1 MEIGD
6 WLRGLGLSQY
16 EAAFRENSIDLEIL
30 RKLTSEDLKDLGVAS
45 VGHRRRLLA
54 AIEEL
59 SSTGLA
65 TSAVAGSAAAG
76 IAEAT
81 SAERRHLTV
90 MIVDLVGST
99 ALAARLDPEDMRDVL
114 AAYHTCCAGL
124 IASNGGFV
132 ARYMGDGV
140 LAYFGYP
147 QAHEQDA
154 ENAVR
159 AALAIVAAA
168 PKLNTAAGAPLHARV
183 GVATGSVVVGD
194 LLGSGEAQE
203 RDVVGDT
210 PNLAARLQGIAEPDR
225 VVIDEGT
232 RELLGNLFELQ
243 DLGTRDLKGIARPAR
258 AWAALGASPVAS
270 HFEALHGT
278 ALTPLVGREEECELL
293 LRRWARAK
301 DGEGQVVLLSGE
313 AGIGKSRLAVS
324 LIERLADE
332 PLTLPRYF
340 CSPQHT
346 DDALF
351 PIIGEMERAARFA
364 RDDTLRAKLDK
375 LDALLEYMSTPA
387 EDAALFAEML
397 SLKPDGR
404 YPAIDLAPP
413 QRRQRTL
420 HALVAQIEALTSIHP
435 MLMIFEDAQWSDP
448 TSLEALSR
456 IVDRIR
462 TLRALLIVTFRP
474 EFDAPWIGQSHV
486 TTLILNRLA
495 ERDIGVMIGAVAGAR
510 PLPATI
516 RRDIVE
522 RSDGVPL
529 FVEEMTKAVL
539 EADGEGKA
547 VGNRSLT
554 VPATLQASLMARLDR
569 LGPAKEVA
577 QVAAA
582 IGRESSHSLLVLVA
596 NLAEPDLNVAL
607 DHLVRAGLLSR
618 RGVPPDATY
627 LFKHALLQDLAHGAL
642 LREPRRVLHMRIA
655 QALEAHFPD
664 VAQSQ
669 PQVLARHCAEAGL
682 FEKAAALWGRA
693 GRKSMERSAVVEA
706 EFQFSQALAQIAELP
721 SSAALRREQIKLQAG
736 LISAMM
742 FSRGYTSATTKAA
755 LRQAQ
760 ALIDRSET
768 LGEPMDDP
776 QSLYI
781 VLEGFFYANHIAP
794 SGGAALEI
802 AQRYLAL
809 AQKRAALAPLIVGH
823 RMVGEASMFVG
834 NILASRAH
842 YDQAIALYDPT
853 KDHNRTKWGGVHW
866 VGSMSLRA
874 LALWLLGYPVAAQ
887 SDAAQAL
894 SIARNVRNAVAV
906 RVALLCTT
914 RTHLF
919 CGQISTARAEADEF
933 VVLADETGEPYFKAL
948 GLMFQGLV
956 YASGA
961 DSPDAVGRLEFALSA
976 YRSMEATLFTPNVLS
991 HLAEAHARLGQFDD
1005 AWRCI
1010 DDAITTIETSKE
1022 RCAKPTFFASQG
1034 KLRWSR
1040 PNATPRRL
1048 RHISTAPSRL
1058 RGLSR
1063 RNPGNCARR
1072 PARRAS
1078 YAINADARRLKTYL
1092 RPSTPGS
1099 PRASTR
1105 ST

>member
-1 MEIGD
+1 MEIAD
-6 WLRGLGLSQY
+6 WLRGLGLGQY
-16 EAAFRENSIDLEIL
+16 EAAFRENSVDLEIL

-59 SSTGLA
+59 SSTSLA
-65 TSAVAGSAAAG
+65 TSAVAGSVAAG
-76 IAEAT
+76 VAEAT

-99 ALAARLDPEDMRDVL
+99 ALAAQLDPEDMRDVL

-132 ARYMGDGV
+132 AKYMGDGV

-168 PKLNTAAGAPLHARV
+168 PKLITAAGAPLHVRV
-183 GVATGSVVVGD
+183 GVATGIVVVGD

-203 RDVVGDT
+203 RGVVGDT
-210 PNLAARLQGIAEPDR
+210 PNLAARLQGIAEPDS
-225 VVIDEGT
+225 VVIAEGT
-232 RELLGNLFELQ
+232 RELLGSLFELQ
-243 DLGTRDLKGIARPAR
+243 DLGTRDIKGIAKPAR
-258 AWAALGASPVAS
+258 VWEALRASPVANR
-270 HFEALHGT
+270 FEALHGT
-278 ALTPLVGREEECELL
+278 DLTPLVGREDECDSLL
-293 LRRWARAK
+293 SRWTPARS
-301 DGEGQVVLLSGE
+301 GEGQVVLLSGE
-313 AGIGKSRLAVS
+313 AGIGKSRLAAA

-332 PLTLPRYF
+332 PLTRLRYF

-346 DDALF
+346 DDPLF
-351 PIIGEMERAARFA
+351 PIVGEMERAARFA
-364 RDDTLRAKLDK
+364 RDDTLQAKLDK
-375 LDALLEYMSTPA
+375 LDALLKYTSTPA

-413 QRRQRTL
+413 LRRQRTL
-420 HALVAQIEALTSIHP
+420 QALAAQIEALTRLSP
-435 MLMIFEDAQWSDP
+435 LLMIFEDAQWSDP

-456 IVDRIR
+456 IVYRIR
-462 TLRALLIVTFRP
+462 TLRALLIVSFRP
-474 EFDAPWIGQSHV
+474 EFVAPWIGQYHV

-495 ERDIGVMIGAVAGAR
+495 ERDIGVMIGAVAGVR

-539 EADGEGKA
+539 EAEGEGKA

-618 RGVPPDATY
+618 RGIPPDATY

-642 LREPRRVLHMRIA
+642 LREPRRVLHMRIV

-721 SSAALRREQIKLQAG
+721 SSAALRREQIRLQAG

-776 QSLYI
+776 QPLYI

-823 RMVGEASMFVG
+823 RIVGEASMFVG

-842 YDQAIALYDPT
+842 YDQAIALYDPA
-853 KDHNRTKWGGVHW
+853 KDHKRTKWGGVQW
-866 VGSMSLRA
+866 VGSRSLRA

-887 SDAAQAL
+887 SDAAEAL
-894 SIARNVRNAVAV
+894 STARNVRNAVTV
-906 RVALLCTT
+906 IVALLERFSTT
-914 RTHLF
+914 LNRL
-919 CGQISTARAEADEF
+919 CEERSDEAI
-933 VVLADETGEPYFKAL
+933 
-948 GLMFQGLV
+948 Q
-956 YASGA
+956 
-961 DSPDAVGRLEFALSA
+961 
-976 YRSMEATLFTPNVLS
+976 
-991 HLAEAHARLGQFDD
+991 
-1005 AWRCI
+1005 
-1010 DDAITTIETSKE
+1010 
-1022 RCAKPTFFASQG
+1022 
-1034 KLRWSR
+1034 
-1040 PNATPRRL
+1040 
-1048 RHISTAPSRL
+1048 
-1058 RGLSR
+1058 
-1063 RNPGNCARR
+1063 
-1072 PARRAS
+1072 
-1078 YAINADARRLKTYL
+1078 
-1092 RPSTPGS
+1092 
-1099 PRASTR
+1099 
-1105 ST
+1105 

>member
-1 MEIGD
+1 MEIAD
-6 WLRGLGLSQY
+6 WLRRLGLSQY
-16 EAAFRENSIDLEIL
+16 EAAFCENSIDLEIL
-30 RKLTSEDLKDLGVAS
+30 RELTSEDLKDLGVAS

-59 SSTGLA
+59 SSTGRA
-65 TSAVAGSAAAG
+65 TSPVAGSAAAG
-76 IAEAT
+76 IAEST

-132 ARYMGDGV
+132 AKHMGDGV

-154 ENAVR
+154 ENAGR

-168 PKLNTAAGAPLHARV
+168 PKLNTAAGAPLHVRV
-183 GVATGSVVVGD
+183 GVATGNVVVGD

-203 RDVVGDT
+203 RSVVGDT
-210 PNLAARLQGIAEPDR
+210 PNLAARLQGIAEPDG

-232 RELLGNLFELQ
+232 RELLGNLFKLQ
-243 DLGTRDLKGIARPAR
+243 DLGTRDLKGIERPAR
-258 AWAALGASPVAS
+258 AWAALGENTVAS

-278 ALTPLVGREEECELL
+278 DLTPLVGRQEECELL
-293 LRRWARAK
+293 LRRWAQAK
-301 DGEGQVVLLSGE
+301 DGEGQVVLISGE
-313 AGIGKSRLAVS
+313 AGIGKSRLAAA
-324 LIERLADE
+324 LIESIADE
-332 PLTLPRYF
+332 PLTRLRYF

-351 PIIGEMERAARFA
+351 PIISEMERAARFA
-364 RDDTLRAKLDK
+364 RDDTPQAKLDK
-375 LDALLEYMSTPA
+375 LDATLAYTSTPA
-387 EDAALFAEML
+387 EDAALFADML
-397 SLKPDGR
+397 SLKTDGR

-420 HALVAQIEALTSIHP
+420 QALSAQLEALTRLRP
-435 MLMIFEDAQWSDP
+435 LLMIFEDAHWSDP

-456 IVDRIR
+456 TVDRIQS
-462 TLRALLIVTFRP
+462 LRALLIVTFRP

-495 ERDIGVMIGAVAGAR
+495 ERDISVMIGAVAGAR
-510 PLPATI
+510 PLPTTI

-539 EADGEGKA
+539 EADSEGKTA
-547 VGNRSLT
+547 RNPPLT

-596 NLAEPDLNVAL
+596 NLAEPDLNEAL

-618 RGVPPDATY
+618 RGVSPDSTY

-642 LREPRRVLHMRIA
+642 LREPRRLLHMRIA

-682 FEKAAALWGRA
+682 FEKAAAHWGRA

-721 SSAALRREQIKLQAG
+721 GSAALRREQFRLQAG

-760 ALIDRSET
+760 ELIDRSEM

-802 AQRYLAL
+802 AQRYLEL
-809 AQKRAALAPLIVGH
+809 AQKSAALAPLIVGH

-842 YDQAIALYDPT
+842 YDEAIALYDPS
-853 KDHNRTKWGGVHW
+853 KDHNRTKWGGVQW

-874 LALWLLGYPVAAQ
+874 LALWILGSPVAAQ

-894 SIARNVRNAVAV
+894 SIARGARNAVAV
-906 RVALLCTT
+906 GVALLCKT

-919 CGQISTARAEADEF
+919 CGHISTARAEADEF
-933 VVLADETGEPYFKAL
+933 VVLAQETGEPYFNAL
-948 GLMFQGLV
+948 ALM
-956 YASGA
+956 
-961 DSPDAVGRLEFALSA
+961 
-976 YRSMEATLFTPNVLS
+976 
-991 HLAEAHARLGQFDD
+991 
-1005 AWRCI
+1005 I
-1010 DDAITTIETSKE
+1010 
-1022 RCAKPTFFASQG
+1022 
-1034 KLRWSR
+1034 
-1040 PNATPRRL
+1040 
-1048 RHISTAPSRL
+1048 
-1058 RGLSR
+1058 
-1063 RNPGNCARR
+1063 
-1072 PARRAS
+1072 
-1078 YAINADARRLKTYL
+1078 
-1092 RPSTPGS
+1092 
-1099 PRASTR
+1099 
-1105 ST
+1105 

>member
-16 EAAFRENSIDLEIL
+16 EAAFRENSIDLDIL

-99 ALAARLDPEDMRDVL
+99 ALAARIDPEDMRDVL
-114 AAYHTCCAGL
+114 AAYHTCCASL

-132 ARYMGDGV
+132 AKHMGDGV

-154 ENAVR
+154 ENAVS

-183 GVATGSVVVGD
+183 GVATGNVVVGD

-203 RDVVGDT
+203 RGVVGDT
-210 PNLAARLQGIAEPDR
+210 PNLAARLQGIAESDG

-324 LIERLADE
+324 LIERLANE

-364 RDDTLRAKLDK
+364 RDDALQAKLDK
-375 LDALLEYMSTPA
+375 LDALLKYMSTPA

-404 YPAIDLAPP
+404 YSAIDLAPP
-413 QRRQRTL
+413 LRRQRTL
-420 HALVAQIEALTSIHP
+420 QALVAQLEALTRLNP
-435 MLMIFEDAQWSDP
+435 VLTIFEDAQWSDP

-462 TLRALLIVTFRP
+462 TLRALLIVSFRP
-474 EFDAPWIGQSHV
+474 EFEAPWIGQPHV
-486 TTLILNRLA
+486 TTLMLNRLA

-539 EADGEGKA
+539 ETEGEGKA

-582 IGRESSHSLLVLVA
+582 IGRESPHSLLVLVA

-642 LREPRRVLHMRIA
+642 LREPRRVLHLRIA

-682 FEKAAALWGRA
+682 FEKAAALWGSA

-721 SSAALRREQIKLQAG
+721 GSAALRREQIRLQAG

-742 FSRGYTSATTKAA
+742 FSRGYTSGTTKAA

-776 QSLYI
+776 QPLYI

-809 AQKRAALAPLIVGH
+809 AQKSAALAPLIVGH

-853 KDHNRTKWGGVHW
+853 KNHNRTKWGGVQW

-887 SDAAQAL
+887 ADAAQAL

-906 RVALLCTT
+906 GVALLCTT

-919 CGQISTARAEADEF
+919 CGQISTARAEADEL

-948 GLMFQGLV
+948 GLMIQGLV
-956 YASGA
+956 YASDDG
-961 DSPDAVGRLEFALSA
+961 SPDAVGRLEFALSA

-991 HLAEAHARLGQFDD
+991 HLAEAHASLGEFDD

-1022 RCAKPTFFASQG
+1022 RWCEADVLRVAGEIAMDSPERDAAKAEAYFDRALG
-1034 KLRWSR
+1034 V
-1040 PNATPRRL
+1040 
-1048 RHISTAPSRL
+1048 
-1058 RGLSR
+1058 
-1063 RNPGNCARR
+1063 AR
-1072 PARRAS
+1072 
-1078 YAINADARRLKTYL
+1078 T
-1092 RPSTPGS
+1092 
-1099 PRASTR
+1099 
-1105 ST
+1105 

>member
-99 ALAARLDPEDMRDVL
+99 ALAARIDPEDIRDVL
-114 AAYHTCCAGL
+114 AAYHTCCASL

-132 ARYMGDGV
+132 AKYMGDGV

-154 ENAVR
+154 ENAVS

-168 PKLNTAAGAPLHARV
+168 PKLNTAAGAPLHVRV
-183 GVATGSVVVGD
+183 GVATGNVVVGD

-203 RDVVGDT
+203 RGVVGDT
-210 PNLAARLQGIAEPDR
+210 PNLAARLQGIAEPDG

-258 AWAALGASPVAS
+258 AWAALGANPVAS

-324 LIERLADE
+324 LIERLANE

-364 RDDTLRAKLDK
+364 RDDAPQAKLDK
-375 LDALLEYMSTPA
+375 LDALLKYMSTPA

-397 SLKPDGR
+397 SLKTDGR
-404 YPAIDLAPP
+404 YSAIDLAPP
-413 QRRQRTL
+413 LRRQRTL
-420 HALVAQIEALTSIHP
+420 QALVAQMEALTRLRP
-435 MLMIFEDAQWSDP
+435 VLMIFEDAQWSDP

-462 TLRALLIVTFRP
+462 TLRALLIVSFRP
-474 EFDAPWIGQSHV
+474 EFEAPWIGQSHV
-486 TTLILNRLA
+486 TTLMLNRLA
-495 ERDIGVMIGAVAGAR
+495 ERDIGVMIGAVACAR

-539 EADGEGKA
+539 EAEGEGKA
-547 VGNRSLT
+547 VGNRS
-554 VPATLQASLMARLDR
+554 
-569 LGPAKEVA
+569 
-577 QVAAA
+577 
-582 IGRESSHSLLVLVA
+582 
-596 NLAEPDLNVAL
+596 
-607 DHLVRAGLLSR
+607 
-618 RGVPPDATY
+618 
-627 LFKHALLQDLAHGAL
+627 
-642 LREPRRVLHMRIA
+642 
-655 QALEAHFPD
+655 
-664 VAQSQ
+664 
-669 PQVLARHCAEAGL
+669 
-682 FEKAAALWGRA
+682 
-693 GRKSMERSAVVEA
+693 
-706 EFQFSQALAQIAELP
+706 
-721 SSAALRREQIKLQAG
+721 
-736 LISAMM
+736 
-742 FSRGYTSATTKAA
+742 
-755 LRQAQ
+755 
-760 ALIDRSET
+760 
-768 LGEPMDDP
+768 
-776 QSLYI
+776 
-781 VLEGFFYANHIAP
+781 
-794 SGGAALEI
+794 
-802 AQRYLAL
+802 
-809 AQKRAALAPLIVGH
+809 
-823 RMVGEASMFVG
+823 
-834 NILASRAH
+834 
-842 YDQAIALYDPT
+842 
-853 KDHNRTKWGGVHW
+853 
-866 VGSMSLRA
+866 
-874 LALWLLGYPVAAQ
+874 
-887 SDAAQAL
+887 
-894 SIARNVRNAVAV
+894 
-906 RVALLCTT
+906 
-914 RTHLF
+914 
-919 CGQISTARAEADEF
+919 
-933 VVLADETGEPYFKAL
+933 
-948 GLMFQGLV
+948 
-956 YASGA
+956 
-961 DSPDAVGRLEFALSA
+961 
-976 YRSMEATLFTPNVLS
+976 
-991 HLAEAHARLGQFDD
+991 
-1005 AWRCI
+1005 
-1010 DDAITTIETSKE
+1010 
-1022 RCAKPTFFASQG
+1022 
-1034 KLRWSR
+1034 
-1040 PNATPRRL
+1040 
-1048 RHISTAPSRL
+1048 
-1058 RGLSR
+1058 
-1063 RNPGNCARR
+1063 
-1072 PARRAS
+1072 
-1078 YAINADARRLKTYL
+1078 
-1092 RPSTPGS
+1092 
-1099 PRASTR
+1099 
-1105 ST
+1105 